1 MADAVIKELAV
12 RKAEIK
18 KAIEL
23 LFATNMKITDWD
35 VPEADDEEAA
45 RVLHRIMQEALDEI
59 KKEIDE
65 GKYKNY

>member
-18 KAIEL
+18 KELEL

-35 VPEADDEEAA
+35 VPEADDEEGA
-45 RVLHRIMQEALDEI
+45 RVLWRIMQETLDSI
-59 KKEIDE
+59 KKDIDA